1 MTAPQVAEG
10 HYGGPIMDEALRN
23 ALHSLIQLAN
33 DNVETAID
41 IFNRVVA
48 DRLPPYLN
56 I

>member
-1 MTAPQVAEG
+1 M
-10 HYGGPIMDEALRN
+10 GGPIIDEALRN
-23 ALHSLIQLAN
+23 ALHSLIRLAT
-33 DNVETAID
+33 DNVETAVD